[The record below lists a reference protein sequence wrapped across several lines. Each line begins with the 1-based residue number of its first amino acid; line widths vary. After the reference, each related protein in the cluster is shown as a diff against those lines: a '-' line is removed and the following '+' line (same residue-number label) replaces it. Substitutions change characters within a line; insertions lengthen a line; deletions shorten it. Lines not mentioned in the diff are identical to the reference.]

1 MTRHIPQFAKII
13 DERYRND
20 SSKIAKLN
28 YPSHIQS
35 LVREIQESGINLRY
49 LGYIRH
55 YLKLPQLRNA
65 LLLEML
71 ARTFKVTLRAA
82 LRKVATQVEVESTF
96 KAIVGKYI
104 LLSHFSLPS
113 IILSSLFPF
122 PTSPVNTFNRFFIP
136 TNSQED
142 QAWMA
147 SFFNELSIKY
157 RHALS
162 DSETI
167 AVRASGLSGLAS
179 NMESINEW
187 TYCLFHRMQALAA
200 VEFFNSVVLECSTS
214 QGMAVFS
221 IKRDLVDDD
230 RTSTEFMTEDIKE
243 VMIATKRIT
252 MQPFTKDLMEQG
264 KLQEAEEFFLRELTL
279 KEQTVGENNIAVADT
294 LDSLIDLY
302 AKCGITMFQKAS
314 KYVKRAVLP
323 IT

>member
-96 KAIVGKYI
+96 KAIV
-104 LLSHFSLPS
+104 
-113 IILSSLFPF
+113 
-122 PTSPVNTFNRFFIP
+122 VNTFNRFFIP